1 MSMKSIAIV
10 TAGSWLLLLAACRE
24 PNANALYAEAHAV
37 APAALAAAPAQVAQA
52 LPAALCNLEFAGDV
66 AFGADVMPV
75 NAPVAIRGWL
85 GSDDGAPRDP
95 RLLLVDG
102 TGAVAAQYPLTLDRE
117 RPDVVRAYPGRD
129 GLQRSGFEVR
139 VDPAAL
145 APQDY
150 HLYLAYDAAGGRHA
164 CDNGRRVRVS
174 R

>member
-1 MSMKSIAIV
+1 MSMKHTCVVVGGLSLLV
-10 TAGSWLLLLAACRE
+10 LAGCRE

-37 APAALAAAPAQVAQA
+37 TASAQEKPPADVRRTPAT
-52 LPAALCNLEFAGDV
+52 LCNLEFADGV
-66 AFGADVMPV
+66 AFAAAPLPV
-75 NAPVAIRGWL
+75 DAPVAIRGWL

-102 TGAVAAQYPLTLDRE
+102 TGSLAAQYPLTLDRD

-139 VDPAAL
+139 IDPAAL

-150 HLYLAYDAAGGRHA
+150 HLYLAYDSTGGEHA